1 VPVVSTTLGAEGLDV
16 SDGENILLVE
26 SVTKIAAAIF
36 KLIDDPD
43 LRTRLIAGGGGLVR
57 MRYDWSMLGAK
68 LRDEYQTLLGG
79 LKRD

>member
-43 LRTRLIAGGGGLVR
+43 LRTRLIAGGAAAR
-57 MRYDWSMLGAK
+57 AK
-68 LRDEYQTLLGG
+68 AL
-79 LKRD
+79 